1 MLTLLVKLTFG
12 SLCIHQDNKIDNSML
27 LGMWRNQRISV
38 LGVVIIIFNVYQKV
52 TELFALKLCD
62 RRMRRWSHRLCV
74 QGGEAD
80 ADRESLILGPLA
92 LR

>member
-1 MLTLLVKLTFG
+1 
-12 SLCIHQDNKIDNSML
+12 ML
-27 LGMWRNQRISV
+27 LGVWRNLRISV
-38 LGVVIIIFNVYQKV
+38 LGVVIIIFHVYQKV

-62 RRMRRWSHRLCV
+62 RRMRRWWHRLGM

-80 ADRESLILGPLA
+80 TDRKSLVLGPLA